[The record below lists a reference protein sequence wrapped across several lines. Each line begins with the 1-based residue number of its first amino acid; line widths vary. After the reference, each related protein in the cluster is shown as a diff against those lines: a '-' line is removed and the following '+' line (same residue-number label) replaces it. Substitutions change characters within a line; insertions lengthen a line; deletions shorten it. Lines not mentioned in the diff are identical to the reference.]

1 VPFILTIK
9 RIHLRHDPSDQSRG
23 FLDFAKQ
30 CPSLGDLTISM
41 GVRELCRDGRGLTW
55 EIMNEN
61 SLPQK
66 RKLLCAEM
74 VTKFDLAG
82 IAECTALQRL
92 TFHICDFYLRAPFL
106 PVNDDVVDDVAVLC
120 TKEFAQKNGKD
131 LVKEIYCQGWGWN
144 YTWMEVGKELRETPR
159 GILLAQKNI
168 VTEKL
173 GIWYGSKCCCFAS
186 A

>member
-1 VPFILTIK
+1 VPFLLAIK
-9 RIHLRHDPSDQSRG
+9 RIKLRHDPSDQSRG

-30 CPSLGDLTISM
+30 CPSLRDLTISM
-41 GVRELCRDGRGLTW
+41 GVRELCQDRRSLTW

-92 TFHICDFYLRAPFL
+92 TFHICNFHL
-106 PVNDDVVDDVAVLC
+106 
-120 TKEFAQKNGKD
+120 
-131 LVKEIYCQGWGWN
+131 
-144 YTWMEVGKELRETPR
+144 
-159 GILLAQKNI
+159 
-168 VTEKL
+168 
-173 GIWYGSKCCCFAS
+173 
-186 A
+186 